1 MANSRFE
8 NVKDQAKE
16 TAASAG
22 QTFQEAKGA
31 AKDAASNLGQQA
43 RDVASTAADKARD
56 LAREAGSTARDYAAK
71 AGDKADDT
79 LHSVGQGMSTL
90 AGTLRQNAPQGGTLG
105 TAAGSVAEQ
114 LDAGGRYLREH
125 DFADIGEDLSNVVR
139 RYPIPSLLCVF
150 GVGFL
155 MGGAL
160 RR

>member
-31 AKDAASNLGQQA
+31 VKETASNLGQQA
-43 RDVASTAADKARD
+43 KDVASGAADKAR
-56 LAREAGSTARDYAAK
+56 EYASK
-71 AGDKADDT
+71 AGDKAEDT
-79 LHSVGQGMSTL
+79 MHSVGHGMSSL
-90 AGTLRQNAPQGGTLG
+90 AGSIRQNAPEGTLG
-105 TAAGSVAEQ
+105 HAAGAVAEQ

-125 DFADIGEDLSNVVR
+125 DLADIGEDLTNVVR
-139 RYPIPSLLCVF
+139 RYPIPTLLCVF
-150 GVGFL
+150 GIGFL
-155 MGGAL
+155 MGGVL